1 MNVMPQNKLDELR
14 RDYECLD
21 EEIAEIEEFTEK
33 AGKAEKYTADFDFH
47 LLLAQKSAMIAL
59 RDVMGIR
66 LIREL
71 FKMNKRPMAF
81 RKPCKKMNAMVR
93 TARMGFKG
101 CDMGDPTDELY
112 ENGDLKPSKPLK
124 PSLPPKREADAQTQ
138 NQPQED
144 KPLMADAKPHQSR
157 HRGRFRKR
165 WDANG
170 NKIER
175 TEQQQPAQPTQQ
187 QTQQT
192 PRSGELW

>member
-21 EEIAEIEEFTEK
+21 EEIADIEEFTEK

-59 RDVMGIR
+59 RDVMGMR
-66 LIREL
+66 LIREY
-71 FKMNKRPMAF
+71 FKMNKRPVAF
-81 RKPCKKMNAMVR
+81 RKPCKRMTAMVR
-93 TARMGFKG
+93 NAQRGFKG

-124 PSLPPKREADAQTQ
+124 PSLPPKREADAPTQ
-138 NQPQED
+138 NPPQED
-144 KPLMADAKPHQSR
+144 KPVMADAKPHQSR

-170 NKIER
+170 NKIDR
-175 TEQQQPAQPTQQ
+175 NGSQQQQ
-187 QTQQT
+187 
-192 PRSGELW
+192 RREIW

>member
-21 EEIAEIEEFTEK
+21 EEIADIEEFTEK

-59 RDVMGIR
+59 RDVMGMR
-66 LIREL
+66 LIREY
-71 FKMNKRPMAF
+71 FKMNKRPVAF
-81 RKPCKKMNAMVR
+81 RKPCKRMTAMVR
-93 TARMGFKG
+93 NAQRGFKG
-101 CDMGDPTDELY
+101 CDMSDPTDELY
-112 ENGDLKPSKPLK
+112 ENGDLKPSKPSA
-124 PSLPPKREADAQTQ
+124 PSQPHTPTIEEAQTQ
-138 NQPQED
+138 NPPQED
-144 KPLMADAKPHQSR
+144 KPVMADAKPHQSR

-175 TEQQQPAQPTQQ
+175 TEQQQPTQQ